1 MAQGKYSL
9 FCFVS
14 KYIHI
19 SNSRTKLAVLD
30 FYYIWH
36 LFNFLRFDIK
46 KGSRE
51 VTIRGGSEYQ
61 EKIGVKREWIHP
73 WRQTKKTSQ
82 PAYYDIVVQE
92 LGKWI
97 WYFVLKIVL
106 NYCEKFAKHLRSICL
121 NTHRGRYCQNVQIL
135 ILMTSRWGG
144 PITILHFIL
153 NMTLPLCGIVKSQE
167 FF

>member
-1 MAQGKYSL
+1 M
-9 FCFVS
+9 VRT
-14 KYIHI
+14 I
-19 SNSRTKLAVLD
+19 SISM
-30 FYYIWH
+30 YGIY
-36 LFNFLRFDIK
+36 FLRFDIR

-92 LGKWI
+92 LGKGI

-106 NYCEKFAKHLRSICL
+106 NYYETFAKYFITMLVTRARANCSKNDTL
-121 NTHRGRYCQNVQIL
+121 
-135 ILMTSRWGG
+135 LMCW
-144 PITILHFIL
+144 I
-153 NMTLPLCGIVKSQE
+153 
-167 FF
+167 